1 MKFKLISLFIAS
13 FLGLI
18 VSLRT
23 IDAIESFVKQ
33 KLILNPVSQEIFACF
48 LPSDLQKLNDLYLL
62 LFIVIFLYFI
72 ALILL
77 FRELMNYAV

>member
-33 KLILNPVSQEIFACF
+33 KLILNPFSQEIFACF
-48 LPSDLQKLNDLYLL
+48 SPSELQKLNDLYLL
-62 LFIVIFLYFI
+62 LFLVIFLYFVS
-72 ALILL
+72 LILL
-77 FRELMNYAV
+77 FHKLMNYAV